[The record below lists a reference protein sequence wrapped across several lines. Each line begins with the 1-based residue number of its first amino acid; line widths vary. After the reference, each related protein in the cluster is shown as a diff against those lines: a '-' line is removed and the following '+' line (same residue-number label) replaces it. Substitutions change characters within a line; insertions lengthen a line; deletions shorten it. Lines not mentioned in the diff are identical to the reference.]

1 MKLGSGFGVTYG
13 VMATQAAHFPASG
26 VAPSVDSLH
35 NVGVATAAG
44 VFGYIAAGIADLD
57 GVWKI
62 SGSEVE
68 RVKETVAGFDG
79 VLAGKIMRS
88 MAIVTGGCVLVASL
102 DPAIVL
108 RIHHMAVGAGLRIV
122 GEIGIT
128 LGVNKCITAKA
139 NHRSHENSKQQC
151 DRDGSIHRPFLK
163 GKISECW
170 IPMLA

>member
-1 MKLGSGFGVTYG
+1 MKRFLIFLGAV
-13 VMATQAAHFPASG
+13 AAALTLTTCKSSTP
-26 VAPSVDSLH
+26 
-35 NVGVATAAG
+35 AG
-44 VFGYIAAGIADLD
+44 V
-57 GVWKI
+57 V
-62 SGSEVE
+62 
-68 RVKETVAGFDG
+68 
-79 VLAGKIMRS
+79 
-88 MAIVTGGCVLVASL
+88 
-102 DPAIVL
+102 
-108 RIHHMAVGAGLRIV
+108 V